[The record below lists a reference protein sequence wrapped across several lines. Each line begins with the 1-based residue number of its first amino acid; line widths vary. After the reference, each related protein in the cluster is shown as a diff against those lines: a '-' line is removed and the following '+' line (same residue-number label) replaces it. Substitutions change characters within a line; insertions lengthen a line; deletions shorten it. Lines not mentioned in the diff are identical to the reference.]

1 MEIRMSPMVIVPI
14 VTVSMSI
21 PVAMSFSVS
30 KSMSVSICVSI
41 MSVYKSMTLIAKR
54 KYVKGIMNFS
64 QIVKGLL

>member
-1 MEIRMSPMVIVPI
+1 MEIRVRPMVIVPI
-14 VTVSMSI
+14 VTVTMSI

-41 MSVYKSMTLIAKR
+41 MSIFKSMALIARR

-64 QIVKGLL
+64 QILKGLL